1 MFRLFTYCPKCA
13 NFENV
18 QQAIQKPHQYILI
31 NVLPI
36 HEQDCLISN
45 TIHAHQEEQTINA
58 MIESIV
64 EPDKPVIVY
73 GKNSLDER
81 VMEKA
86 KQIGNL
92 GVSTVY
98 TYMGGMFEWL
108 LLQDIYGDDA
118 FPTTK
123 KVLDILK
130 YKPVQSHI

>member
-1 MFRLFTYCPKCA
+1 MFRLFSYCPKYA

-18 QQAIQKPHQYILI
+18 QQAIQKPHHYILI

-45 TIHAHQEEQTINA
+45 TVQAHQEEQIINS
-58 MIESIV
+58 MIETIS

-73 GKNSLDER
+73 GKHNQDER

-86 KQIGNL
+86 KQIMNL
-92 GVSTVY
+92 GVSSVY
-98 TYMGGMFEWL
+98 VYQGGMFEWL
-108 LLQDIYGDDA
+108 LLQDIYGEEA

-130 YKPVQSHI
+130 YKPTQCAL

>member
-1 MFRLFTYCPKCA
+1 MFRLFSYCPKYA

-45 TIHAHQEEQTINA
+45 TVQAHQEEQIINS
-58 MIESIV
+58 MIETIS

-73 GKNSLDER
+73 GKHNQDER

-86 KQIGNL
+86 KQIMNL
-92 GVSTVY
+92 GVSSVY
-98 TYMGGMFEWL
+98 VYQGGMFEWL
-108 LLQDIYGDDA
+108 LLQDIYGEEA

-130 YKPVQSHI
+130 YKPTQCAL

>member
-1 MFRLFTYCPKCA
+1 MFRLFTYYPKYA

-45 TIHAHQEEQTINA
+45 TVQAHQEEQIINS
-58 MIESIV
+58 MIESVV

-73 GKNSLDER
+73 GKHNQDER

-86 KQIGNL
+86 KQIMNL
-92 GVSTVY
+92 GVPSVY
-98 TYMGGMFEWL
+98 VYLGGMFEWL
-108 LLQDIYGDDA
+108 LLQDIYGEEA

-130 YKPVQSHI
+130 YKPTQCAL